1 MYYYRFKLILA
12 STNGACPF
20 LYYNL
25 LLRRCDGSVTV
36 VLVTDSSV
44 TVAFVPTVE

>member
-1 MYYYRFKLILA
+1 MYNYRVKLVLA

-20 LYYNL
+20 MYYNL
-25 LLRRCDGSVTV
+25 LLKRCDSSVTV

-44 TVAFVPTVE
+44 TVAFVPAVE